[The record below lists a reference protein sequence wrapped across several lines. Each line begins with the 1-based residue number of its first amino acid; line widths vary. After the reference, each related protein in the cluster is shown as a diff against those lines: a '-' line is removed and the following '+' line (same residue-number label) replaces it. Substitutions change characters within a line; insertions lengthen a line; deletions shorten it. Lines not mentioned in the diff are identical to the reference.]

1 MPNPFRIIMM
11 TWRSFAAPSVRTDR
25 DQPDGIAQDPVP
37 ERLSHL
43 TCRGRVL
50 VVDDS
55 AVVRERLRALLSELD
70 CVRQVNEA
78 ANSADAWALFQ
89 RLAPDVVL
97 LEIHLA
103 DRRGLEILGLIKET
117 TPLCLLIVLT
127 NLQDSIFRQET
138 QRRGADHFLHKATE
152 FERVTELLHRYASHG
167 PSAVP
172 RRLPRT
178 SSAPFSPERCRA

>member
-1 MPNPFRIIMM
+1 MKKE
-11 TWRSFAAPSVRTDR
+11 TTAPLPLTLD
-25 DQPDGIAQDPVP
+25 PTAQDTTGARRGNLVSSVLRA
-37 ERLSHL
+37 RLS
-43 TCRGRVL
+43 VL